1 MWLTIHLMYLVGFQ
15 NRIVV
20 LLHWFYS
27 YATFNRGARLITGN
41 KDQLTPA
48 T

>member
-1 MWLTIHLMYLVGFQ
+1 MIERIIEFCAKNRLLVLMQ
-15 NRIVV
+15 
-20 LLHWFYS
+20 WFYS

-41 KDQLTPA
+41 KDQLTPV